1 MKLNN
6 SSSEKKI
13 IKSPKVNSKDFPSR
27 EMVKFLFYDET
38 SLDFDKNLIIS
49 ISPSILDNIP
59 KCNQYYII
67 RAPYGITKEDFSTFL
82 YIYSNISYHTGPQI
96 GSNSKKLFSILKLM
110 DFFNNEK
117 FNIQIITHIII
128 PEINSNIA
136 IDLIIFSYDKLCFF
150 SEHGKE
156 ADNAYFELF
165 YQALEE
171 LSKNEMMII
180 RNIDKLKSLDE
191 KIIEELITKTFRNLI
206 FGKYLIEKNEDSS
219 NNINN
224 NEHHSDINQMNYFE
238 DNEIGSRDFSKR
250 KNIEEAKNN
259 NDNIKI
265 INLNNLKNLIN
276 FLMRINNLDNIFSLL
291 TKEYMSLLSSETI
304 NELQS
309 MPNPSFQVK
318 IPLAIYENYYE
329 EFPLDININNQLLI
343 LVIFYKIGDK
353 SINACIKLSTYK
365 KEKNKKQNK
374 ENEMQKNKYSF
385 EVLTFLTNVFVTKGH
400 EKKVITIQ
408 NNLTSLTN
416 NKSMYSI
423 LKIPYFNS
431 EIKYSNSTSNSYSNS
446 NNDNNSLTIKN
457 NEKFENNDFFL
468 ITVQIKLC
476 YIYSVVSSYLLQD
489 FSEYVNDKNI
499 SKLSK
504 QLFILLLKNQKLN
517 KKNENNLIKSI
528 LLWLDDEINIK
539 EDISEVFYLIK
550 WDEIDDDLIFELLIK
565 YSHIILNDD
574 SLENFFLDIY
584 LNKFGQNKKVESII
598 LKLFKAIKRIEY
610 HKLFGQIKKD
620 IKIIE
625 NMKTQKIKD
634 DINFKDLSYNN
645 KKQKN
650 NEIEKKYSNDYAQTD
665 PNIQI
670 VGDGILRNIEE
681 KKDNNLKKQDC
692 IWNLSRIKNFVKDKN
707 SCYNSQS
714 NSFNRILKNNKL
726 LKNEI
731 DKKENNIK
739 SQSKSKT
746 KSNKISKQKKDKYEN
761 KLKEDN
767 IKINNIKITNK
778 NKEKNEIGLKENN
791 KKEKH
796 KIKKSKSNKI
806 LNNNKTDKK
815 DNYNIS
821 VMKKHDSK
829 IKEMLIFPYN
839 FSTIK
844 KFDNNIKKIN
854 SPNVNFNSKNFSK
867 NYKSNRYIKNNLN
880 LTNRQIYSENNTLR
894 NSVKN
899 SDNNNTTARTKA
911 YSENKI
917 KINLGIIKEIYF
929 LNNV

>member
-13 IKSPKVNSKDFPSR
+13 VKSPKEKYKDFPSR

-67 RAPYGITKEDFSTFL
+67 RAPYGITKDDFSTFL

-117 FNIQIITHIII
+117 FNIQIVTNIIL
-128 PEINSNIA
+128 PELNSNIA
-136 IDLIIFSYDKLCFF
+136 IDLIIFSYDKLCYF

-206 FGKYLIEKNEDSS
+206 FGKYLIEKNDDSS
-219 NNINN
+219 NN
-224 NEHHSDINQMNYFE
+224 NEHHSDINQNNYFE
-238 DNEIGSRDFSKR
+238 DNEIGSKDFNKR
-250 KNIEEAKNN
+250 KIIEEAKNSN
-259 NDNIKI
+259 ENIKI

-276 FLMRINNLDNIFSLL
+276 FLMKINNLDNIFSLL
-291 TKEYMSLLSSETI
+291 TKEYMSLLSAETI

-365 KEKNKKQNK
+365 KEKNKTENK
-374 ENEMQKNKYSF
+374 ENEIHKNKYTF
-385 EVLTFLTNVFVTKGH
+385 EVLTFLTNVFVTKGQ
-400 EKKVITIQ
+400 EKKIITIQ

-431 EIKYSNSTSNSYSNS
+431 EIKYSNSTSNTYPNS
-446 NNDNNSLTIKN
+446 NKDNNSLTIKN
-457 NEKFENNDFFL
+457 NEKFDNNNDFFL

-489 FSEYVNDKNI
+489 FNEYVNDKNI

-550 WDEIDDDLIFELLIK
+550 WEEIDDDLIFELLIK

-584 LNKFGQNKKVESII
+584 LNKFGQNKNVESVI
-598 LKLFKAIKRIEY
+598 LKLFKAIKKIEY

-625 NMKTQKIKD
+625 NLRMQKIKD
-634 DINFKDLSYNN
+634 DVNFKELSINNN

-650 NEIEKKYSNDYAQTD
+650 NEIDKKYSNDYAQTD
-665 PNIQI
+665 PGIQF
-670 VGDGILRNIEE
+670 VGDGIFRNIED
-681 KKDNNLKKQDC
+681 KKDNSLKKQDC
-692 IWNLSRIKNFVKDKN
+692 IWNLSRIKNFVKDKKSCNNTQTN
-707 SCYNSQS
+707 SLN
-714 NSFNRILKNNKL
+714 NILKNNKFI
-726 LKNEI
+726 KNEI

-739 SQSKSKT
+739 SKSKSKSKKH
-746 KSNKISKQKKDKYEN
+746 KSNKKNKKKDKYEN
-761 KLKEDN
+761 KSKEDSKN
-767 IKINNIKITNK
+767 TNNIKKTNK
-778 NKEKNEIGLKENN
+778 NKETNEIGLKE
-791 KKEKH
+791 KKEKEKH
-796 KIKKSKSNKI
+796 IIKRSKSNK
-806 LNNNKTDKK
+806 NDKK
-815 DNYNIS
+815 ENNNIS
-821 VMKKHDSK
+821 VMKKPDSK

-844 KFDNNIKKIN
+844 KFENNIKKIN
-854 SPNVNFNSKNFSK
+854 SPNINLNSKYFNKS
-867 NYKSNRYIKNNLN
+867 YKSNRYIKNNLN
-880 LTNRQIYSENNTLR
+880 LTNRQQWFDNNNYSTGR

-899 SDNNNTTARTKA
+899 KDNKNTTSRTKA

-917 KINLGIIKEIYF
+917 KINLGIIKEICF